1 MKLIF
6 FRKFFFLWYSRINR
20 LAFRS
25 FLIFFSFYYLHQMYR
40 YRTCAM
46 HRVIEIRHL
55 FSNLIEIILVGRSQD
70 VAPGRFGELASAL
83 DKAGPAYTAKR
94 GKRLNRIGLGRDSGG
109 EREQTG
115 FGFVGLAPLHRSFS
129 ETVQFMH
136 HGYVGTTRYQNA
148 TPGP

>member
-1 MKLIF
+1 MPL
-6 FRKFFFLWYSRINR
+6 KFGILK
-20 LAFRS
+20 
-25 FLIFFSFYYLHQMYR
+25 FS
-40 YRTCAM
+40 
-46 HRVIEIRHL
+46 
-55 FSNLIEIILVGRSQD
+55 SLIEIIFVERSQLYCT
-70 VAPGRFGELASAL
+70 RFSDFATVL

-109 EREQTG
+109 ECEQTG